1 MEAIWQWGINLII
14 AIQQIHGPLLD
25 NIFRGITFT
34 GEEQFYL
41 VLFPLILWCI
51 EYSFGAVL
59 VIFFLLSNF
68 FNIILK
74 DLFQQPRP
82 FDLNPSLK
90 LSQADGYGMP
100 SGHAQL
106 AATVWGAIAVRVHKT
121 WFWIVAMVIILL
133 IGFSRVYLG
142 VHFPTDVLAGWIIGA
157 ILLVIYIAAR
167 YPLGK
172 WLSGL
177 NMWLQLLLAVGLTV
191 VLLLL
196 NRSTEALTSSGT
208 LFGAAAGLVFARR
221 YISFSVSGPWWHRVV
236 RFLIGM
242 IILLGLYLGLKAIS
256 PPDGTVSGAI
266 FRFLRYVL
274 LGVWLVLGA
283 PWLFRLMRLASAAD

>member
-121 WFWIVAMVIILL
+121 WFWIVAIVIILL

-177 NMWLQLLLAVGLTV
+177 NMWPQLLLAIGVTV

-208 LFGAAAGLVFARR
+208 LFGATAGLVFARR
-221 YISFSVSGPWWHRVV
+221 YVSFSVSGAWWHRVV

-242 IILLGLYLGLKAIS
+242 IILLGLYLGLKAVF
-256 PPDGTVSGAI
+256 PPDGTVMGAI
-266 FRFLRYVL
+266 FRFLRYML

-283 PWLFRLMRLASAAD
+283 PWLFRLMRLAPAAE